1 MKKSLVITLFLVL
14 SSFFFISIKEVKAD
28 DPFIVD
34 LSTDVLNSIDSE
46 FFTVRD
52 SVIEYANSNSLNY
65 LLFRINDKYLIYF
78 SKKDSFTSTGRSWL
92 ENKSESFSYASCSSE
107 NLELQFGTRDNYNI
121 TYSTSNL
128 KYLLDSTM
136 SVYYSPYEVQINYNG
151 KSYLVNST
159 TKFKTIY
166 DLYLESGG
174 EVPDPHK
181 SEKQIIANFY
191 TICIDKLGYLGEQI
205 VSNYVYLS
213 MIVVLIL
220 VFIIELIRRWLM

>member
-1 MKKSLVITLFLVL
+1 MKKSFIVTLFLVL

-34 LSTDVLNSIDSE
+34 LPNDVLNSIDLE
-46 FFTVRD
+46 FFSVRD
-52 SVIEYANSNSLNY
+52 SVIEYANANSLKY
-65 LLFRINDKYLIYF
+65 LLFRINSNYLIYF
-78 SKKDSFTSTGRSWL
+78 SEKDSFTSTGRSWL
-92 ENKSESFSYASCSSE
+92 ENSSENFIYASCSSE
-107 NLELQFGTRDNYNI
+107 KLELQFSAKNNNKITFSTNY
-121 TYSTSNL
+121 L
-128 KYLLDSTM
+128 KYLVDSTM

-151 KSYLVNST
+151 NSYLVNST